1 MYSNVFRC
9 TLLCCWSTCTPTRT
23 PVVLQWYSAKRKRG
37 AEVAAHVRQ
46 YKVKDLERERKAK
59 AAAKKKAEKKTA
71 ANELKK
77 AAPATADKRSRRR
90 R

>member
-46 YKVKDLERERKAK
+46 YKVKDLARERKAK
-59 AAAKKKAEKKTA
+59 AAAKKKVA

>member
-1 MYSNVFRC
+1 M
-9 TLLCCWSTCTPTRT
+9 
-23 PVVLQWYSAKRKRG
+23 
-37 AEVAAHVRQ
+37 AAHVRQ
-46 YKVKDLERERKAK
+46 YKVKDLARERKAK
-59 AAAKKKAEKKTA
+59 AAAKKKVA